1 MSIRTLL
8 SLALV
13 AFVFALGGCATASR
27 DSSYDAKPDGTVHKT
42 EKASCTGLGCAST
55 SASQHRRAPTTFVP
69 GQYNPGYL
77 GGYDV
82 GAGRGYGYGQPIGD
96 TPRDLAAQGFT
107 YTPSNGYVQ
116 GLRKQWSYAQRVPAG
131 NGFALICWPK
141 QRPIGTNDNLA
152 DGTPICKD
160 GL

>member
-1 MSIRTLL
+1 MNVRRLL

-13 AFVFALGGCATASR
+13 AIAFALGGCATASK
-27 DSSYDAKPDGTVHKT
+27 DSSYDAKPDGTVKKT
-42 EKASCTGLGCAST
+42 EKATCTGWGCSDTST
-55 SASQHRRAPTTFVP
+55 SRRHAPSFVP
-69 GQYNPGYL
+69 GQYSPGYL

-82 GAGRGYGYGQPIGD
+82 GRGYGYGQSIGD

-107 YTPSNGYVQ
+107 YTPPNGYVQ
-116 GLRKQWSYAQRVPAG
+116 GLRKQWSYAQRVLNSS
-131 NGFALICWPK
+131 NGGFVLICWPQ

>member
-1 MSIRTLL
+1 MSIRTLFL
-8 SLALV
+8 SAMV
-13 AFVFALGGCATASR
+13 AIATILGGCATASR
-27 DSSYDAKPDGTVHKT
+27 DSSYDAKPDGTVKEVKKDT
-42 EKASCTGLGCAST
+42 CTGWGCSNT
-55 SASQHRRAPTTFVP
+55 SNSHRRAPS
-69 GQYNPGYL
+69 GQYGYL
-77 GGYDV
+77 GGYDI
-82 GAGRGYGYGQPIGD
+82 GARGYGYGQPIGD

>member
-1 MSIRTLL
+1 MNVRTIL

-27 DSSYDAKPDGTVHKT
+27 DSSYDSKADGTVKKT
-42 EKASCTGLGCAST
+42 EKATCTGWGCSDTST
-55 SASQHRRAPTTFVP
+55 SRRHAPTVYVP
-69 GQYNPGYL
+69 GQYAQGYL
-77 GGYDV
+77 GGYDT
-82 GAGRGYGYGQPIGD
+82 GIGRAYGYGHQVGD

-107 YTPSNGYVQ
+107 YTPPNGYVQ

-141 QRPIGTNDNLA
+141 TRPLGTNDQLA

>member
-1 MSIRTLL
+1 MNVHAIL

-13 AFVFALGGCATASR
+13 AIAFALGGCATASK
-27 DSSYDAKPDGTVHKT
+27 DSSYDAKADGTVKKT
-42 EKASCTGLGCAST
+42 EKATCTGWGCSDTST
-55 SASQHRRAPTTFVP
+55 SRRHAPS
-69 GQYNPGYL
+69 GQYGYF
-77 GGYDV
+77 GGYDI
-82 GAGRGYGYGQPIGD
+82 GARGYGYGQQVGD

-116 GLRKQWSYAQRVPAG
+116 GLRKQWSYAVRVQTS
-131 NGFALICWPK
+131 NGSFALICWPK
-141 QRPIGTNDNLA
+141 QRPLGTNDNLA

>member
-1 MSIRTLL
+1 MNVRTIL

-13 AFVFALGGCATASR
+13 AIAFALGGCATASK
-27 DSSYDAKPDGTVHKT
+27 DSSFDSKPDGTVKEVKKET
-42 EKASCTGLGCAST
+42 CTGWGCSNT
-55 SASQHRRAPTTFVP
+55 SNSHRRAPSFVP

-82 GAGRGYGYGQPIGD
+82 GAGRGYAYGQQVGD

-116 GLRKQWSYAQRVPAG
+116 GLRKQWSYAVRVQTS
-131 NGFALICWPK
+131 NGSFALICWPK
-141 QRPIGTNDNLA
+141 QRPLGTNDNLA